1 MKILS
6 LKIFGTISKSA
17 QRYIFCSILCLFY
30 FLTIIF
36 PLTVFS
42 EETSQDADNT
52 VTATNPDVTTQEK
65 KEEPKSKTVSIKAG
79 PNGKVSWWVD
89 KNLGKAHGGAIVKY
103 EDVTLIADNIWADMD
118 SEVIEA
124 SGNVTMQSKDQILM
138 ANFMI
143 FDLKTKKGILKE
155 GLSIDTPWFYYGKS
169 MTRLT
174 QKDSLIEGGLMTSC
188 ALDHP
193 HYSFEA
199 SSIVIHLDKELV
211 AKNVVFRVGG
221 VPLMYLP
228 IYRRSLEKDK
238 RAKFIFKLGSNTF
251 EGYYVYNIVPIRWKL
266 INGSAFINLTSR
278 RGTTFGTEF
287 RYDADRMRIREIFL
301 PVPKDAPYSEW
312 QKVREQMEEIQKRAQ
327 GELDRIWL
335 KQIFIRFKITE
346 ADKKKSLEIAQKV
359 LKECHEENADFAQL
373 ARRWSDDRE
382 TKSDGGYL
390 GAFKLDDQGRW
401 QRAKEENEIK
411 TTDKE
416 IPSRYFPLIES
427 ASKLAV
433 GAISD
438 IIETEEGYY
447 ILKLDSKD
455 NNIIKVRLIFI
466 MFDASDLAQKEAQN
480 KAEDI
485 LTGLTEGK
493 SFEEY
498 VKLYSDDKETK
509 DKGGDLGWK
518 VFQDLDLSFKS
529 TVRTLNK
536 GEISRPI
543 VGDSGVYILKVQ
555 DKEKTPSF
563 AELAR
568 RYSKSESAEN
578 GGDLGFKSRWQL
590 TPEIRKQASRL
601 ELYNISNPI
610 KSDDGYRIIRIDK
623 KTRFGGDVDIRI
635 GDLYSYQYEK
645 NPTKLGQTWSV
656 SLNHSQTLW
665 RSGDILEEDYQTY
678 QQRLRMQK
686 YVSMMA
692 RLSLA
697 GEEYK
702 QIYQSYTPERELKSY
717 VGFDY
722 YYMTKTGSSG
732 HARFIIDAT
741 RDLLGLDT
749 NVQQKYP
756 EINFNSPNYYLK
768 DIKPFKEI
776 NRELHT
782 ISERIQGRADF
793 ADMARK
799 YSDDERTKAKGGD
812 LGWISKQGSG
822 INSKV
827 ESEILDDRSGLDA
840 GDISEPISTSEGYY
854 IVKLDDVKEEFNKRI
869 KAKARIIFIEI
880 KEGKRTKDEAS
891 KLADEIY
898 RKLVEGK
905 RPSLGFLTLD
915 DTSLSFN
922 TGAVN
927 YFSDNYYETQ
937 EKNVWLQ
944 TADANVSLSKRA
956 VIRLGVTRELNL
968 SASGNYQQIWHSKT
982 RPLRDYEVE
991 QDWIGKPIGY
1001 QERNAFRNVWNI
1013 QTSLNTNLHRIFFPT
1028 FIPKVF
1034 AIKHTFNP
1042 VISFDYSPPNASDT
1056 DKMKKSLPL
1065 YRFGYIAY
1073 AYERKNL
1080 NFRMSNDIEI
1090 KTKLKREKIRLFSW
1104 YLRTSIDF
1112 TEETKSNRRYGDIQ
1126 NTFTIKPSERLDFS
1140 TNLDLDPN
1148 AYTTKERPFLSN
1160 FSNNIRYYDS
1170 EGRWSAYL
1178 NRHYI
1183 YNSWQKYYQQLYD
1196 CSIDLRWSK
1205 DWNLSIDL
1213 GYEYDKRV
1221 KDISEIGFSLRRKL
1235 HCWDSVITFSRRG
1248 TKGGYLRKDFTFSV
1262 AIAADP
1268 GKSIGV
1274 GYDDISKSWSL
1285 RSLPGMGRFGGYVG
1299 GKYMGY

>member
-1 MKILS
+1 MRILS

-124 SGNVTMQSKDQILM
+124 SGNVTMQSKDQVLM

-518 VFQDLDLSFKS
+518 VFQDLDLLFKS

-568 RYSKSESAEN
+568 
-578 GGDLGFKSRWQL
+578 
-590 TPEIRKQASRL
+590 
-601 ELYNISNPI
+601 
-610 KSDDGYRIIRIDK
+610 
-623 KTRFGGDVDIRI
+623 
-635 GDLYSYQYEK
+635 
-645 NPTKLGQTWSV
+645 
-656 SLNHSQTLW
+656 
-665 RSGDILEEDYQTY
+665 
-678 QQRLRMQK
+678 
-686 YVSMMA
+686 
-692 RLSLA
+692 
-697 GEEYK
+697 
-702 QIYQSYTPERELKSY
+702 
-717 VGFDY
+717 
-722 YYMTKTGSSG
+722 
-732 HARFIIDAT
+732 
-741 RDLLGLDT
+741 
-749 NVQQKYP
+749 
-756 EINFNSPNYYLK
+756 
-768 DIKPFKEI
+768 
-776 NRELHT
+776 
-782 ISERIQGRADF
+782 
-793 ADMARK
+793 
-799 YSDDERTKAKGGD
+799 
-812 LGWISKQGSG
+812 
-822 INSKV
+822 
-827 ESEILDDRSGLDA
+827 
-840 GDISEPISTSEGYY
+840 
-854 IVKLDDVKEEFNKRI
+854 
-869 KAKARIIFIEI
+869 
-880 KEGKRTKDEAS
+880 
-891 KLADEIY
+891 
-898 RKLVEGK
+898 
-905 RPSLGFLTLD
+905 
-915 DTSLSFN
+915 
-922 TGAVN
+922 
-927 YFSDNYYETQ
+927 
-937 EKNVWLQ
+937 
-944 TADANVSLSKRA
+944 
-956 VIRLGVTRELNL
+956 
-968 SASGNYQQIWHSKT
+968 
-982 RPLRDYEVE
+982 
-991 QDWIGKPIGY
+991 
-1001 QERNAFRNVWNI
+1001 
-1013 QTSLNTNLHRIFFPT
+1013 
-1028 FIPKVF
+1028 
-1034 AIKHTFNP
+1034 
-1042 VISFDYSPPNASDT
+1042 
-1056 DKMKKSLPL
+1056 
-1065 YRFGYIAY
+1065 
-1073 AYERKNL
+1073 
-1080 NFRMSNDIEI
+1080 
-1090 KTKLKREKIRLFSW
+1090 
-1104 YLRTSIDF
+1104 
-1112 TEETKSNRRYGDIQ
+1112 
-1126 NTFTIKPSERLDFS
+1126 
-1140 TNLDLDPN
+1140 
-1148 AYTTKERPFLSN
+1148 
-1160 FSNNIRYYDS
+1160 
-1170 EGRWSAYL
+1170 
-1178 NRHYI
+1178 
-1183 YNSWQKYYQQLYD
+1183 
-1196 CSIDLRWSK
+1196 
-1205 DWNLSIDL
+1205 
-1213 GYEYDKRV
+1213 
-1221 KDISEIGFSLRRKL
+1221 
-1235 HCWDSVITFSRRG
+1235 
-1248 TKGGYLRKDFTFSV
+1248 
-1262 AIAADP
+1262 
-1268 GKSIGV
+1268 
-1274 GYDDISKSWSL
+1274 
-1285 RSLPGMGRFGGYVG
+1285 
-1299 GKYMGY
+1299 